1 MATMKKLQTYL
12 LSVALLCISYVNAQ
26 DLRQE
31 VGDWYWNNRFA
42 TADANKDGALSKEE
56 LAAFPSEFTYYLNE
70 NYFRL
75 SDENRD
81 GSLSTAEIT
90 NRQTTEFSYRL
101 AMEKREIR
109 KLQTE
114 FPLLANVNAT
124 FLKENPL
131 ITAKL
136 FQNYS
141 WLVENRAVA
150 QEVYKDKVWMDAQEE
165 VSLALHQ
172 NLCWMASNPNEA
184 QNLYEG
190 QKETLKSPA
199 LLGWRSNHLKFIRQN
214 PALKAFY
221 QLEGYDATIKVAKE

>member
-1 MATMKKLQTYL
+1 MKKLQTYL
-12 LSVALLCISYVNAQ
+12 IAIAFFGISYANAQ

-31 VGDWYWNNRFA
+31 VGNWYWNNRFA
-42 TADANKDGALSKEE
+42 TADANKDAVLSQNE
-56 LAAFPSEFTYYLNE
+56 LVAFPSEFSYYLNE
-70 NYFRL
+70 HYFQL
-75 SDENRD
+75 SDENKD
-81 GSLSTAEIT
+81 GNLSAAEIS
-90 NRQTTEFSYRL
+90 NRQTTEFAYRL

-109 KLQTE
+109 KLQVQYPDLNT
-114 FPLLANVNAT
+114 VNSN
-124 FLKENPL
+124 FLKENADL
-131 ITAKL
+131 TAKL

-141 WLVENRAVA
+141 WLVENKAVA
-150 QEVYKDKVWMDAQEE
+150 QEVYKDKTWMSNQAQ

-184 QNLYEG
+184 QNLYEE

-221 QLEGYDATIKVAKE
+221 QLDGYDATIKVSRE

>member
-1 MATMKKLQTYL
+1 MKNLQTYL
-12 LSVALLCISYVNAQ
+12 IAIALFGISYLNAQ

-31 VGDWYWNNRFA
+31 VGNWYWNNRFA
-42 TADANKDGALSKEE
+42 AADANKDYKLSKEE
-56 LAAFPSEFTYYLNE
+56 ITAFPSEFSYYLNE

-75 SDENRD
+75 SDENKD
-81 GSLSTAEIT
+81 EYLSNEEISA
-90 NRQTTEFSYRL
+90 RQTSEFSYRI
-101 AMEKREIR
+101 AMEKREMR

-114 FPLLANVNAT
+114 YPQLTNASVL
-124 FLKENPL
+124 FLKENADL
-131 ITAKL
+131 TAKL

-141 WLVENRAVA
+141 WLMENMEVS
-150 QEVYKDKVWMDAQEE
+150 QEVYADKTWMTAHEN
-165 VSLALHQ
+165 VNLALHQ

-190 QKETLKSPA
+190 QKEMLKSPA

-221 QLEGYDATIKVAKE
+221 NLEGYDATIKVAK